1 LHCEHFRFNIRKFNP
16 QNQNHFWNFFNQSY
30 YQISSKQWSVI
41 LIFIVSFIKNEFWK
55 NLKKKKNF
63 FSWIFFS
70 FTLYITSNMTFGGC
84 LTTKNAR
91 SRHEINFGG
100 SIGTMWSEKS
110 CCILVQSG
118 ANNSTHSS
126 LISGLV
132 FLLVNFHKFE
142 NYLKTVMLGL
152 SYLPPKAIYHPKIAS
167 KPSPMMYFSRKK

>member
-1 LHCEHFRFNIRKFNP
+1 MVDMKKRD
-16 QNQNHFWNFFNQSY
+16 
-30 YQISSKQWSVI
+30 
-41 LIFIVSFIKNEFWK
+41 
-55 NLKKKKNF
+55 LKKFHEKKIF
-63 FSWIFFS
+63 FFS
-70 FTLYITSNMTFGGC
+70 FLLTFFTSKSH
-84 LTTKNAR
+84 LKVILEIKNAR
-91 SRHEINFGG
+91 SRHEFNTGG
-100 SIGTMWSEKS
+100 YIGTMWSEKS

-142 NYLKTVMLGL
+142 NYLKTVMFGL

>member
-1 LHCEHFRFNIRKFNP
+1 
-16 QNQNHFWNFFNQSY
+16 
-30 YQISSKQWSVI
+30 
-41 LIFIVSFIKNEFWK
+41 
-55 NLKKKKNF
+55 
-63 FSWIFFS
+63 
-70 FTLYITSNMTFGGC
+70 MTFGGC

-142 NYLKTVMLGL
+142 NYLKTVMFGL
-152 SYLPPKAIYHPKIAS
+152 SY
-167 KPSPMMYFSRKK
+167 

>member
-1 LHCEHFRFNIRKFNP
+1 MVDMKKRD
-16 QNQNHFWNFFNQSY
+16 
-30 YQISSKQWSVI
+30 
-41 LIFIVSFIKNEFWK
+41 
-55 NLKKKKNF
+55 LKKFHEKK
-63 FSWIFFS
+63 IFFS
-70 FTLYITSNMTFGGC
+70 FLLTFFTSKSH
-84 LTTKNAR
+84 LKVILEIKNAR
-91 SRHEINFGG
+91 SRHEFNTGG

-142 NYLKTVMLGL
+142 NYLKTVMFGL

>member
-1 LHCEHFRFNIRKFNP
+1 MEKKIFFR
-16 QNQNHFWNFFNQSY
+16 
-30 YQISSKQWSVI
+30 
-41 LIFIVSFIKNEFWK
+41 EF
-55 NLKKKKNF
+55 
-63 FSWIFFS
+63 FFS
-70 FTLYITSNMTFGGC
+70 FTLYNTSNMTFGGC

-142 NYLKTVMLGL
+142 NYLKTVMFGL

>member
-1 LHCEHFRFNIRKFNP
+1 
-16 QNQNHFWNFFNQSY
+16 
-30 YQISSKQWSVI
+30 
-41 LIFIVSFIKNEFWK
+41 
-55 NLKKKKNF
+55 
-63 FSWIFFS
+63 
-70 FTLYITSNMTFGGC
+70 MTFGGC

-132 FLLVNFHKFE
+132 FLLVNFQKFE
-142 NYLKTVMLGL
+142 NCLKTVMFRL
-152 SYLPPKAIYHPKIAS
+152 SYLPPKAIYDQKIAS
-167 KPSPMMYFSRKK
+167 SIHLLKILLIIGEIISTEILIIFIGIQFDFVAFFGLSSRIYFLTSRGVKAFRKKESFI